1 MADARAR
8 AEASLSSDTVGLE
21 AGPVAHAI
29 DARWL
34 MAYAAALGETAPRY
48 LDARQIGGPAAHPI
62 FPVAYE
68 WPLALAL
75 HARLAPDAL
84 QRRSVHAA
92 HDLTI
97 HRPPRAGETLLTR
110 ARVVALA
117 SRRPGVFLVVR
128 YETVDATGRPV
139 TTTLYE

>member
-1 MADARAR
+1 MADACAR

-34 MAYAAALGETAPRY
+34 MAYA
-48 LDARQIGGPAAHPI
+48 
-62 FPVAYE
+62 
-68 WPLALAL
+68 
-75 HARLAPDAL
+75 
-84 QRRSVHAA
+84 
-92 HDLTI
+92 
-97 HRPPRAGETLLTR
+97 
-110 ARVVALA
+110 VALA

-139 TTTLYE
+139 TTTLYGSIYRGVTLTGPDRVEVPWPAQALAVGEPPALATVAVAANLAHVYTECARFWDPAHT